1 MSAATLNDGG
11 PAFPNLAE
19 QSQSKWPESGLSIR
33 DYFAAKAMQSVLQT
47 SWRDLDLKPK
57 NGLSVIENSAV
68 FAYEIADAMLKAKS
82 W

>member
-1 MSAATLNDGG
+1 MSARINDGG
-11 PAFPNLAE
+11 PAFPGTDQNGLN
-19 QSQSKWPESGLSIR
+19 SGMPGMTLR

-57 NGLSVIENSAV
+57 DGLSVIENSAV